1 METKQEKQLQPKQF
15 GLIGKNISYS
25 FSQQHFTEKFNTE
38 NLHECS
44 YDNFDIE
51 NIEQFP
57 EVLSNI
63 DNLIGLNVT
72 IPYKEAIFP
81 YLDKISSKAQR
92 IGAVNTIKI
101 TKKGTLKGHNTDEY
115 GFRKSIVPHLN
126 KYHKKALILG
136 TGGASKAIAFTLKKL
151 NIPYQF
157 VSRKKGG
164 TYQYS
169 TLTPEIIKDHQ
180 IIINCTP
187 LGTFP
192 NIDNC
197 PDIPYEGITSEHLL
211 YDLIYN
217 PKETLF
223 LKKGIEHG
231 ANTCNGLSMLILQA
245 EKAWEIWN
253 K

>member
-1 METKQEKQLQPKQF
+1 METKQEKHLQPKQF

-38 NLHECS
+38 KLNGYR

-57 EVLSNI
+57 QVI
-63 DNLIGLNVT
+63 KDTDNLIGLNVT
-72 IPYKEAIFP
+72 IPYKETIFP

-101 TKKGTLKGHNTDEY
+101 TKKGSLKGYNTDEY
-115 GFRKSIVPHLN
+115 GFRKSLVPYLKKH
-126 KYHKKALILG
+126 HKKALILG
-136 TGGASKAIAFTLKKL
+136 TGGASKAIAFTLRKL

-157 VSRKKGG
+157 VSRKNDE

-169 TLTPEIIKDHQ
+169 TLTPEIIKTHQ

-192 NIDNC
+192 NIDDC
-197 PDIPYEGITSEHLL
+197 PDIPYEAISSDHLL

-217 PKETLF
+217 PEETLF
-223 LKKGIEHG
+223 LKKGKERG
-231 ANTCNGLSMLILQA
+231 ATTCNGLSMLILQA
-245 EKAWEIWN
+245 QKAWEIWN